1 LHTFYKG
8 EVLNEGGVD
17 MYQDYT
23 RVSSPYPTRAT
34 ATNEIRVIGEGTVDV
49 QPDQADVIIGI
60 ITENKEL
67 VEAQRENAQISSAV
81 MNTLLALQIP
91 REKIRTSDYSIFPQY
106 DFIDGVQTFRNYKVE
121 HRLTVTLSNMEQIGL
136 VVDQAIES
144 GANSILAVNFSVTN
158 KLNQEQQALTL
169 AVHNATQK
177 AASIAQALRVQLSLP
192 PVSIIEGVGMVNIPE
207 PLYTTMPMVK
217 GVSTTIEPGLLQ
229 VKATITAVFQFTS

>member
-1 LHTFYKG
+1 
-8 EVLNEGGVD
+8 

-23 RVSSPYPTRAT
+23 RVWNHYPARAT
-34 ATNEIRVIGEGTVDV
+34 STNEIRVIGEGTVDI

-67 VEAQRENAQISSAV
+67 VPAQRENAQVSSAV
-81 MNTLLALQIP
+81 VDALLSLQIP

-106 DFIDGVQTFRNYKVE
+106 DFVDGVQTFRNYKVE
-121 HRLTVTLSNMEQIGL
+121 HRLTVTLSNMDQIGM
-136 VVDQAIES
+136 VVDKAIES
-144 GANSILAVNFSVTN
+144 GANSILAINFSAKNRLT
-158 KLNQEQQALTL
+158 QEQQALTL
-169 AVHNATQK
+169 AVHDATQK
-177 AASIAQALRVQLSLP
+177 AAAIAQAIRVQLNHP
-192 PVSIIEGVGMVNIPE
+192 PILIIEGGSAVTIPE